1 MNIFQTR
8 KKIKNDGEK
17 ITKNRK
23 LFSNLQYY
31 FLDYSPIFNRY
42 FLDYSPIFNR
52 YFLDTFLKLKLGLV
66 VL

>member
-42 FLDYSPIFNR
+42 FLD
-52 YFLDTFLKLKLGLV
+52 TFLKLKLGLV